1 MDIIEKMIKKGIYGF
16 DDYFIHDIY
25 LYQMIKTYKLK
36 MTKQDRI
43 DFVNA
48 LFKKY
53 KDENNIDFTYECKF
67 IDEEYVGL
75 CNGYN
80 NIILNISK
88 LDDAAIV
95 YGNTLASYN
104 LILSIY
110 HELQHIIQNGNRK
123 FTLQNYRMAKEEY
136 IISSELDRISN
147 LSEAVKSSEKNY
159 YIENHNYFEEE
170 IDADIKG
177 VLNAYKLMNMYDFKK
192 FDNIFEDRIL
202 EYITRRNDPKYY
214 DIENKFDSIIDSG
227 MKPFNIEY
235 DNNGNR
241 KSFDDLY
248 NNNLRDKALYD
259 KLLLNKIK
267 EEQYIPKK
275 LGYIVEKEILKLYQD
290 IEIQKYANK
299 DYSFLEEE
307 IEKLKTLKFVK
318 I

>member
-1 MDIIEKMIKKGIYGF
+1 MDIIKKMIKKGIYGF
-16 DDYFIHDIY
+16 DDHFIHDIY

-80 NIILNISK
+80 NIIMNISK

-95 YGNTLASYN
+95 HGNTLASYN

-136 IISSELDRISN
+136 IISSELNRISN
-147 LSEAVKSSEKNY
+147 LPEAVQSSEKNY
-159 YIENHNYFEEE
+159 YIENHNYFEIE
-170 IDADIKG
+170 IDADIFG
-177 VLNAYKLMNMYDFKK
+177 ILNAYKIMNMYDFEK
-192 FDNIFEDRIL
+192 FNNLFENRIL
-202 EYITRRNDPKYY
+202 EYITRRNNPKYF
-214 DIENKFDSIIDSG
+214 DIENKFDSIIDSD

-248 NNNLRDKALYD
+248 NNNLKDKALYD